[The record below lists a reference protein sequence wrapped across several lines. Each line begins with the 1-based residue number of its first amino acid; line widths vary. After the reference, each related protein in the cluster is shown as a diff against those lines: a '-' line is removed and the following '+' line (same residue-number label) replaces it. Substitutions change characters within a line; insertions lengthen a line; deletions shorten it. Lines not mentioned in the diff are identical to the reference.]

1 LLSQQNRPMKIST
14 TSGDRELVLHRYRGV
29 ECISAPFEFHVGMLS
44 ENSQIDIQSLL
55 KTTAT
60 IALIVTD
67 QTTRYINGVW
77 REIKHV
83 EVGQE
88 NLSVYEGILVPS
100 LWFLKLTSDCKIFQ
114 NMTVPDIVSKVLQ
127 DSGVTDFKLSLQK
140 TYPEREYCVQYRET
154 NFDFISRLLADEGI
168 FYFFQ
173 HTSSGHKLVLADDPS
188 AIEEC
193 PGQASAWF
201 SLHQGSWTDE
211 DGVTAL
217 EPRVS
222 VHTSK
227 VSLTD
232 YNFETPRNSLLVS
245 VGTKDEEYDYPGD
258 YTERSDGERISRI
271 RLEEKEVNQSTV
283 AGKGRCRLFLPGYR
297 FKLKDHFRE
306 DANIEYTLVSITHD
320 ASDVSY
326 FAATKS
332 EEPFSFANTFSAI
345 PHTTPFRPARLL
357 PKPIVQGVQ
366 TALVVG
372 KSGEEIWVDSY
383 GRVKVQFYWDRVGQK
398 DEKSSCWVRV
408 SQIWAGKNWGW
419 VSLPRIGQEVIVDFL
434 EGDPD
439 RPIITGRVY
448 NAEQTTPYALPDN
461 QTQTGIKT
469 RSSKGA
475 GPDNYNEIRFEDKK
489 DSEELY
495 VHAEKDMNTS
505 VEHDDGQTVGNNRT
519 IEVKGTHTETIT
531 KDTAIEIKEG
541 NYSVT
546 IDKGNETRTLKMG
559 NQSIAIKMGN
569 QSTKLDMGNISV
581 KCDLGSITME
591 AMQSITLKVGANSI
605 TISQQGVKVEGLM
618 IQITGQTITQVS
630 GQAMLTLKGGITMI
644 N

>member
-1 LLSQQNRPMKIST
+1 MSRAL
-14 TSGDRELVLHRYRGV
+14 RY
-29 ECISAPFEFHVGMLS
+29 
-44 ENSQIDIQSLL
+44 
-55 KTTAT
+55 
-60 IALIVTD
+60 
-67 QTTRYINGVW
+67 Y
-77 REIKHV
+77 
-83 EVGQE
+83 
-88 NLSVYEGILVPS
+88 
-100 LWFLKLTSDCKIFQ
+100 
-114 NMTVPDIVSKVLQ
+114 
-127 DSGVTDFKLSLQK
+127 
-140 TYPEREYCVQYRET
+140 
-154 NFDFISRLLADEGI
+154 
-168 FYFFQ
+168 
-173 HTSSGHKLVLADDPS
+173 
-188 AIEEC
+188 
-193 PGQASAWF
+193 
-201 SLHQGSWTDE
+201 
-211 DGVTAL
+211 
-217 EPRVS
+217 
-222 VHTSK
+222 TSK

-245 VGTKDEEYDYPGD
+245 VGSKDEEYDYPGD

-283 AGKGRCRLFLPGYR
+283 AAQGPLPSFFAGVPVQASGITSVAMPISSTRWSRLRMKLPMS
-297 FKLKDHFRE
+297 
-306 DANIEYTLVSITHD
+306 ATLRQPNR
-320 ASDVSY
+320 
-326 FAATKS
+326 KS
-332 EEPFSFANTFSAI
+332 RSVLRNTFSAI
-345 PHTTPFRPARLL
+345 PYSTPFRPPDLL

-398 DEKSSCWVRV
+398 DENSSCWVRV

-448 NAEQTTPYALPDN
+448 NADQTTPYALPDN

-469 RSSKGA
+469 RSSKAGGA
-475 GPDNYNEIRFEDKK
+475 DNCNEIRFEDKK

-531 KDTAIEIKEG
+531 KDTTIEIKEG
-541 NYSVT
+541 NYSMT
-546 IDKGNETRTLKMG
+546 IDQGNETRTLKMG

-618 IQITGQTITQVS
+618 IQITGNDDDS
-630 GQAMLTLKGGITMI
+630 GVGPGNAHPQGWHYHDQLAR
-644 N
+644 

>member
-1 LLSQQNRPMKIST
+1 MLSQQNRPMKITT
-14 TSGDRELVLHRYRGV
+14 TSGDTELALHRYRGV
-29 ECISAPFEFHVGMLS
+29 ESISAPFEFHVGMLS
-44 ENSQIDIQSLL
+44 ENSVVDLKGLL

-60 IALIVTD
+60 ISLVMLD
-67 QTTRYINGVW
+67 GKTRYINGVW

-83 EVGQE
+83 EIGQE
-88 NLSVYEGILVPS
+88 NLSVYEGILVPN
-100 LWFLKLTSDCKIFQ
+100 LWFLTLTSDCRIFQ
-114 NMTVPDIVSKVLQ
+114 NMTVPDIVSKVLK
-127 DSGVTDFKLSLQK
+127 DWGLTAFKLSLQK
-140 TYPEREYCVQYRET
+140 TYPPREYCVQYRET
-154 NFDFISRLLADEGI
+154 NLDFISRLLGDEGI

-173 HTSSGHKLVLADDPS
+173 HTDSQHMLVLADDPS

-193 PGQASAWF
+193 PGQASAYF
-201 SLHQGSWTDE
+201 SLHQHSWDDE
-211 DGVTAL
+211 DGVDAI
-217 EPRVS
+217 EPCAS
-222 VHTSK
+222 VYTGK

-232 YNFETPRNSLLVS
+232 YNFETPRNSLLVT
-245 VGTKDEEYDYPGD
+245 VGNNQELYDYPGD

-271 RLEEKEVNQSTV
+271 RLEEKEVRQSTV
-283 AGKGRCRLFLPGYR
+283 AGQGRCRLFIPGYR
-297 FKLKDHFRE
+297 FKLKDHFRD
-306 DANIEYTLVSITHD
+306 DANIEYTLVSITHQ

-326 FAATKS
+326 FSASKT
-332 EEPFSFANTFSAI
+332 EEPFSFSNTFEAI
-345 PHTTPFRPARLL
+345 PHTTPFHPARSI
-357 PKPIVQGVQ
+357 PKPLIHGVQ

-383 GRVKVQFYWDRVGQK
+383 GRVKVQFYWDRLGQK
-398 DEKSSCWVRV
+398 DENSSCWVRV
-408 SQIWAGKNWGW
+408 SQIWAGKSWGW
-419 VSLPRIGQEVIVDFL
+419 VSLPRIGQEVIVGFL

-469 RSSKGA
+469 RSSKA
-475 GPDNYNEIRFEDKK
+475 GSADNCNEIRFEDKK
-489 DSEELY
+489 GSEELY

-541 NYSVT
+541 NYSMT

-559 NQSIAIKMGN
+559 NQS
-569 QSTKLDMGNISV
+569 TKLSMGNISV

-605 TISQQGVKVEGLM
+605 TISQQGIKVDGLM
-618 IQITGQTITQVS
+618 IQITGQTMTQVT